1 MNKGITN
8 IPVHTGFLTVVIPLS
23 AQYCFTEFSILSDD
37 LRWWAHYTHLTMMDV
52 SLFVS
57 YLLHLHLSW
66 VLLVP
71 PEGWLFTSQVKLW
84 LWVPSEKKPQRMEN
98 SSPVGWLLQVW
109 TSPHLDPP
117 KKKEQKH
124 LFFGQFLCLVVFV
137 VTHRFYRRWA
147 PLLEACCST
156 AQEEL
161 RLPFSCTFLLS
172 WGVGAETPTPQDM
185 YGLEFIHFLIH
196 YYHWSANAF
205 SVDDWMGKLAPLLY
219 CHSSLLSSPTG
230 KQYNVLHMYVM

>member
-1 MNKGITN
+1 MIYDG
-8 IPVHTGFLTVVIPLS
+8 
-23 AQYCFTEFSILSDD
+23 E
-37 LRWWAHYTHLTMMDV
+37 HLTMMDV

-117 KKKEQKH
+117 KKKKEQKH
-124 LFFGQFLCLVVFV
+124 LFFFGQFLWLFSLLLIDFIEDELLC
-137 VTHRFYRRWA
+137 WEPAA
-147 PLLEACCST
+147 PTL
-156 AQEEL
+156 QVEL
-161 RLPFSCTFLLS
+161 RLPFNCTFLLS

-185 YGLEFIHFLIH
+185 YGLEFIHFHIH

-230 KQYNVLHMYVM
+230 KQDNVLHMYVM